1 VFKKDIGFLSKLRDR
16 LPVSR
21 TEARRRAHK
30 ELIRAARVQVTKGV
44 MLGMTHALAQ
54 KQEPLE
60 QPELLWWKAQATK
73 WEMIWQMVN
82 EACKDLEDFQY
93 LSRLGKVAEAAYRLQ
108 EQLAVDAA
116 VALMEVPATTLH
128 AESVRW
134 RDTGMLIS
142 SLHRHCLMDKLEA
155 ATRAGK
161 IPEESGI
168 TVVKEA
174 EA

>member
-1 VFKKDIGFLSKLRDR
+1 MIKKDIGFLSKLRDR
-16 LPVSR
+16 IPVSR

-60 QPELLWWKAQATK
+60 QPELLWWKSQSAK
-73 WEMIWQMVN
+73 WETIWGMIN
-82 EACKDLEDFQY
+82 EACKDLGDFRQ
-93 LSRLGKVAEAAYRLQ
+93 LSRLNQVADAAYQLY

-116 VALMEVPATTLH
+116 VSLLEVPPSTLR
-128 AESVRW
+128 AESTRW
-134 RDTGMLIS
+134 RETGMLIA
-142 SLHRHCLMDKLEA
+142 SLHRHCLLDKLEE
-155 ATRAGK
+155 ATRSGK
-161 IPEESGI
+161 TPGDSGI

-174 EA
+174 

>member
-1 VFKKDIGFLSKLRDR
+1 MFKKDIGFLSKLRDR
-16 LPVSR
+16 IPVSR

-60 QPELLWWKAQATK
+60 QPELLWWKSQATK
-73 WEMIWQMVN
+73 WETIWQMIN
-82 EACKDLEDFQY
+82 EASKDLEDFRQ
-93 LSRLGKVAEAAYRLQ
+93 LSALSKVANAAYQLY

-116 VALMEVPATTLH
+116 VSLLEVPAITLR
-128 AESVRW
+128 AESERW

-142 SLHRHCLMDKLEA
+142 SLHRHCLLSKLEE
-155 ATRAGK
+155 ATRGGK
-161 IPEESGI
+161 IPSDSGI
-168 TVVKEA
+168 TIVKEA